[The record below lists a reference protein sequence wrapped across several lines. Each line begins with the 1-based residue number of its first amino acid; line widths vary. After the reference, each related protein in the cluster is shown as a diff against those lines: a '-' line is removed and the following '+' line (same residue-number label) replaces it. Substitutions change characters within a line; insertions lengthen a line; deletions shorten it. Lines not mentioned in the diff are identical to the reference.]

1 MAEDAMTA
9 ATPKSEPGALA
20 PVFEFPKF
28 EIPKIEMPK
37 MEIPGAFREWA
48 EKAIAQAK
56 ENYEKW
62 RSAAEE
68 ATERFEQAY
77 AAAAKGYSGYGLKV
91 IEAARANSEAAF
103 ELMADVLTAKSYAEM
118 IELSSSYLRKQFDM
132 LTAQAKELGEY
143 AQKVA
148 AECAEPVREGF
159 GAATKKAA

>member
-1 MAEDAMTA
+1 MVEDAMTA
-9 ATPKSEPGALA
+9 TTPKSEPGALA

-37 MEIPGAFREWA
+37 MEIPAAFREWA
-48 EKAIAQAK
+48 EKGIAQAK

-68 ATERFEQAY
+68 ATDRLEQAY
-77 AAAAKGYSGYGLKV
+77 AAAAKGCSGYGLKV
-91 IEAARANSEAAF
+91 IEAARANSDAAF
-103 ELMADVLTAKSYAEM
+103 ELMTELLTAKSYAEM
-118 IELSSSYLRKQFDM
+118 IELSSSYVRKQFDM

-148 AECAEPVREGF
+148 SECAEPVREGF
-159 GAATKKAA
+159 AAATKKAA